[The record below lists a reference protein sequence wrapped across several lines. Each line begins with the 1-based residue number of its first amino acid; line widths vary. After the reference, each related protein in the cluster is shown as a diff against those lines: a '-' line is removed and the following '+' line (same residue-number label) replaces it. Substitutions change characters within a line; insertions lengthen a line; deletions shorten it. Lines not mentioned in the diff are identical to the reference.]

1 MGLPGDA
8 EELREASPTIEPI
21 SDERLLGKDEMN
33 LAEFPITLLADRK
46 DVSIIIREVPT
57 RDEQT
62 GSMILRK
69 VTVTGS
75 ELYGLPSAQDNLIL
89 LGLIYLTKRA
99 NNFRERRVGF
109 SRSEV
114 IKVLGWADSGQSYTR
129 IELSLKRWANVF
141 VLYEN
146 AWWEK
151 PRQTYSSKGFGIIDD
166 FEVHDGSS
174 SRSGEA
180 TRSNIAWN
188 EVFFQSLEAGFV
200 RTIDL
205 KLLLRL
211 RHPSSQQMYRFLG
224 KHFYH
229 TPSLTLDLRTFACE
243 HVGLDRGYKDNGKLK
258 EKLQPAIEELEGIG
272 FLEPMA
278 RDDRYTKVGPG
289 KWTITL
295 RRRSDLELVDD
306 PLDVGSPLAG
316 PEPTEQE
323 KALIDRGVTA
333 AAAAELAL
341 SHSADRVQAKI
352 EIFDWLVIRKDK
364 RISKN
369 PAGYLAESIRKDYA
383 PPRGFESEGQRRERA
398 AALDEQRRKVEEAKR
413 KAVEAQREKEA
424 HDQIRIRTYW
434 ENLSRTEQDRVRED
448 ALAST
453 TLAFLVKR
461 YRVQKDPQQAART
474 LKTILDGHILHIL
487 DSCP

>member
-1 MGLPGDA
+1 MDDPRDLDGVRTTPEG
-8 EELREASPTIEPI
+8 SP
-21 SDERLLGKDEMN
+21 DERLLGKDEMN

-46 DVSIIIREVPT
+46 GVSIIVREVPT

-62 GSMILRK
+62 GMMVLRK
-69 VTVTGS
+69 VTVSGS

-99 NNFRERRVGF
+99 NNFRERRVEF
-109 SRSEV
+109 SRSEI
-114 IKVLGWADSGQSYTR
+114 IKVLGWPDSGQSYTR

-166 FEVHDGSS
+166 FEIHDGSAVRAS
-174 SRSGEA
+174 SA
-180 TRSNIAWN
+180 LKSNIAWN

-211 RHPSSQQMYRFLG
+211 RYPSSQQMYRFLG

-229 TPSLTLDLRTFACE
+229 SPSLTLDLRTFACE

-272 FLEPMA
+272 FLEPMS
-278 RDDRYTKVGPG
+278 REDRYAKVGPG
-289 KWTITL
+289 QWTITL
-295 RRRSDLELVDD
+295 RRRADLELGDEPID
-306 PLDVGSPLAG
+306 AAGPLSG

-323 KALIDRGVTA
+323 KALIDRGVTPA
-333 AAAAELAL
+333 TAAELAL
-341 SHSADRVQAKI
+341 AHAADRIAAKV
-352 EIFDWLVIRKDK
+352 EVFDWLVERKD
-364 RISKN
+364 RRVSKN

-383 PPRGFESEGQRRERA
+383 LPRGFESEAQRRERA
-398 AALDEQRRKVEEAKR
+398 AALEEQRRKVEDARR
-413 KAVEAQREKEA
+413 KAAEDQR
-424 HDQIRIRTYW
+424 T
-434 ENLSRTEQDRVRED
+434 RED
-448 ALAST
+448 ADAARVRAYWDGLSRPGRERLQAEALASPA
-453 TLAFLVKR
+453 LAFLVKR
-461 YRVQKDPQQAART
+461 YRAQKDPEAAARS
-474 LKTILDGHILHIL
+474 LRTILDGYILELL
-487 DSCP
+487 DAREPR